1 MCIYISL
8 LHCHDMHIIIY
19 IYIYIYILNDYII
32 NYEAE
37 IMTNDALCNIYDY
50 INYEDQKYLY
60 KPMTVIYYLPPS
72 VFCGTISGNNEIK
85 ILIHSTCIVK

>member
-1 MCIYISL
+1 
-8 LHCHDMHIIIY
+8 
-19 IYIYIYILNDYII
+19 
-32 NYEAE
+32 
-37 IMTNDALCNIYDY
+37 MTNDALCNIYDY

-72 VFCGTISGNNEIK
+72 VFCGTISDNNEIK